1 MVFNLIILQTFVLCQ
16 TMVACL
22 KEDNFVD
29 PNSFKPE
36 RWLNKEGE
44 FDSSILPGSSLV
56 LPFGTGKR
64 ACPGRKFAEVELVAI
79 IIKLVRTFKIKYESK
94 FEKVFKFIMTP
105 EFPVDMKFEDR

>member
-1 MVFNLIILQTFVLCQ
+1 
-16 TMVACL
+16 MVACL
-22 KEDNFVD
+22 KEENFND
-29 PNSFKPE
+29 AKSFKPE
-36 RWLNKEGE
+36 RWLNANGE
-44 FDSSILPGSSLV
+44 FDNSNLPGASLV

-79 IIKLVRTFKIKYESK
+79 IIKLVRAFRIKYDSK